1 MKVQTLQLLL
11 ALALVLPT
19 LTITLRHQISFT
31 SCPYQIKVL
40 GGQNYFLTLN
50 NDDSV
55 GLQPQSTSDTDSQL
69 WRIQSYF
76 GVYYDIFPKKKP
88 KIYLKLGEN
97 V

>member
-76 GVYYDIFPKKKP
+76 ESTTISFQKRNPKV
-88 KIYLKLGEN
+88 I
-97 V
+97 